1 MHRPVK
7 MISSVSLRWFNM
19 NKILEQQIARL
30 KVAHEKTN
38 SVVSFYELS
47 DQLSQPKVG
56 PLAYEGVVLKDN
68 ISTKGMLTTAS
79 SNILEN
85 YVPVYDA
92 TIVKKLKAAGAV
104 FLAKTTLDEL
114 AMGGTGLS
122 GSQGATFNPYDQRH
136 QAGGSSGGSAALA
149 GSRVVNYAIG
159 SDTGDSVRK
168 PASYCGVVGFKPSYG
183 RISRYG
189 VIPYASSLDHVAF
202 FTLTIDQSLTM
213 LKVLEGFDPLDVT
226 TIEEP
231 LETPSALTGDLSNK
245 TLGVLENVLEA
256 MDNPELLQQFEQVLE
271 KAQAQGATIKRLRM
285 DQKLLRA
292 LLPTYSIIAN
302 SEATAN
308 HANLDGIRFGK
319 RVEGKTLEETIIAS
333 RTAGFGSSIKKR
345 FITGAFGLEAE
356 NQELVF
362 KKAQKV
368 RRLIVEAYDELL
380 KEVDGIVVP
389 ATPTA
394 APRVDQPG
402 NNLLEDEYLIA
413 ENHLVIGNF
422 GGYPSVTLPLMFQK
436 GLPIGLNITTAVQ
449 EDVLALELA
458 KGMETLIDF
467 EQQLKEVHNEL

>member
-1 MHRPVK
+1 

-19 NKILEQQIARL
+19 SKILEQQIARL

-168 PASYCGVVGFKPSYG
+168 PA
-183 RISRYG
+183 
-189 VIPYASSLDHVAF
+189 
-202 FTLTIDQSLTM
+202 
-213 LKVLEGFDPLDVT
+213 
-226 TIEEP
+226 
-231 LETPSALTGDLSNK
+231 
-245 TLGVLENVLEA
+245 
-256 MDNPELLQQFEQVLE
+256 
-271 KAQAQGATIKRLRM
+271 
-285 DQKLLRA
+285 
-292 LLPTYSIIAN
+292 
-302 SEATAN
+302 
-308 HANLDGIRFGK
+308 
-319 RVEGKTLEETIIAS
+319 
-333 RTAGFGSSIKKR
+333 
-345 FITGAFGLEAE
+345 
-356 NQELVF
+356 
-362 KKAQKV
+362 
-368 RRLIVEAYDELL
+368 
-380 KEVDGIVVP
+380 
-389 ATPTA
+389 
-394 APRVDQPG
+394 
-402 NNLLEDEYLIA
+402 
-413 ENHLVIGNF
+413 
-422 GGYPSVTLPLMFQK
+422 
-436 GLPIGLNITTAVQ
+436 
-449 EDVLALELA
+449 
-458 KGMETLIDF
+458 
-467 EQQLKEVHNEL
+467 